1 MLNYYL
7 IKFYNKPSIV
17 VEAPD
22 QNSAIGPY
30 IGKFSKCDEI
40 SVTHKRILVDMCGV
54 DFVEWRS

>member
-22 QNSAIGPY
+22 QNSAISPY
-30 IGKFSKCDEI
+30 IGQFSKCDEI
-40 SVTHKRILVDMCGV
+40 SVAYKRFLVDVCGV

>member
-1 MLNYYL
+1 MKNYL

-30 IGKFSKCDEI
+30 IGKFSKCEEI
-40 SVTHKRILVDMCGV
+40 SGALKMILVEACGIELV
-54 DFVEWRS
+54 KW